1 MVLIKL
7 NRFNGSVA
15 GDAVY
20 NIPVV
25 VNENGIAYVEDYT
38 DHMMLTLLCGNT
50 IRIENMEDFSSEFIS
65 GLARYEKKN
74 AVQYKDVHVC
84 RSNITAILPA
94 QGTGYNIGF
103 GGNQVN
109 LTVKTLDPL

>member
-38 DHMMLTLLCGNT
+38 DHMMLTLL
-50 IRIENMEDFSSEFIS
+50 
-65 GLARYEKKN
+65 
-74 AVQYKDVHVC
+74 
-84 RSNITAILPA
+84 
-94 QGTGYNIGF
+94 
-103 GGNQVN
+103 
-109 LTVKTLDPL
+109 